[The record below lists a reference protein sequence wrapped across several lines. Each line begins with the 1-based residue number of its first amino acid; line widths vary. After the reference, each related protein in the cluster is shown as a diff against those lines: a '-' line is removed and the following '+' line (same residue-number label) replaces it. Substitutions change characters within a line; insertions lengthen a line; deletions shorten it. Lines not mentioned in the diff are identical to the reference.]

1 MITKRPRGTNDLLPA
16 QTSRWQWVEEMVR
29 KTSSSYGY
37 QEIRTPMFEHTELFE
52 RGIGEA
58 TDIVEKEMYTFSDRG
73 DRSITLRP
81 EGTAPVVRAFLENKL
96 YAQPLPAKLFYMGP
110 MFRYER
116 PQAGRYRQHTQFGVE
131 ALGSA
136 DPALDLEMI
145 TLPISVYQACGLEGF
160 SVNINSIGCP
170 QCRPAYREVLLQA
183 LRSVEDELCG
193 SCRSRMERNPLRVLD
208 CKVPNCRAATAN
220 VPAMVE
226 SLCGDCGDH
235 FSVLTTLLDR
245 LDIAYV
251 NNPRLVRGFDYYT
264 KTVFELT
271 VPSLG
276 AQDAVGGGG
285 RYDGLVEECGGP
297 SLPGVGFAVGIERL
311 LLALE
316 QQGNQDF
323 PQSRLDGFVVHFG
336 GATKSEA
343 VALVHE
349 LRRSGLQIE
358 MDYQD
363 RSLKAQMKAANRLGV
378 RWVAILGGD
387 EWERRVLNV
396 RWMDEGSASEV
407 SLDRAA
413 EVLLRAK
420 EEQD

>member
-1 MITKRPRGTNDLLPA
+1 MITKRPRGTNDLLPE
-16 QTSRWQWVEEMVR
+16 QTARWQWVEATIR
-29 KTSSSYGY
+29 ATSRSYGY

-58 TDIVEKEMYTFSDRG
+58 TDIVEKEMYTFPDRG
-73 DRSITLRP
+73 GRSITLRP

-96 YAQPLPAKLFYMGP
+96 YAKPLPAKLYYMGP

-131 ALGSA
+131 ALGSS

-145 TLPISVYQACGLEGF
+145 TLPISVYEACGLEGF

-170 QCRPAYREVLLQA
+170 QCRPSYRQALLDV
-183 LRSVEDELCG
+183 LRSVEEQLCG

-208 CKVPNCRAATAN
+208 CKVPTCRTATAD
-220 VPAMVE
+220 VPAMVD
-226 SLCGDCGDH
+226 SLCDDCGGH
-235 FSVLTTLLDR
+235 FEVLTGMLDR
-245 LDIAYV
+245 LAIAYV
-251 NNPRLVRGFDYYT
+251 RNPRLVRGFDYYT

-285 RYDGLVEECGGP
+285 RYDGLVEECGGSP
-297 SLPGVGFAVGIERL
+297 LPGVGFAVGIERL

-316 QQGNQDF
+316 QQSSQEF
-323 PQSRLDGFVVHFG
+323 PQTRLDGFVVHFG

-343 VALVHE
+343 VALVHD

-378 RWVAILGGD
+378 RWVAILGDD
-387 EWERRVLNV
+387 EWERRVLSV
-396 RWMDEGSASEV
+396 RWMDQGTESEV
-407 SLDRAA
+407 SLQDAA
-413 EVLLRAK
+413 EVLAGAK
-420 EEQD
+420 EEQN